1 MRIQFHYLWNKFKDM
16 LDAITTKEGGR
27 KVPLIEIKV
36 FEGELTPEQTKDL
49 IQKITDAIAAVESEK
64 LRDVTWVIV
73 NEIKSGNWGIGGT
86 ALGLADVKKI
96 IQAA

>member
-1 MRIQFHYLWNKFKDM
+1 M
-16 LDAITTKEGGR
+16 
-27 KVPLIEIKV
+27 PLIEIKV

-49 IQKITDAIAAVESEK
+49 IQKITDAVATVESEK